1 MALSERTLL
10 SLLSNDP
17 ACNQAQPISEKYPQ
31 VTFAYMKHLWQ
42 GGQKQ
47 QAFRL
52 LSRFV
57 MTHQRPLLA
66 TAEDEDNTKL
76 LSRYKNNA
84 WHCGNYN
91 FVFHVHVHH
100 VHHVHVQ
107 WRFILSSNI
116 NDFVDCI
123 SDCHKIIMEKMTA
136 VFYWYA
142 CRLVVALF
150 LQLYYLDIEGMNL
163 Y

>member
-17 ACNQAQPISEKYPQ
+17 TCNQAQPISEKYPQ

-47 QAFRL
+47 QAFSL
-52 LSRFV
+52 LSQFV

-76 LSRYKNNA
+76 LSRYA
-84 WHCGNYN
+84 
-91 FVFHVHVHH
+91 
-100 VHHVHVQ
+100 
-107 WRFILSSNI
+107 
-116 NDFVDCI
+116 
-123 SDCHKIIMEKMTA
+123 
-136 VFYWYA
+136 
-142 CRLVVALF
+142 
-150 LQLYYLDIEGMNL
+150 
-163 Y
+163 

>member
-17 ACNQAQPISEKYPQ
+17 ACNQAQPISDKYPQ

-47 QAFRL
+47 QAFSL
-52 LSRFV
+52 LSQFV

-76 LSRYKNNA
+76 LSRY
-84 WHCGNYN
+84 YN
-91 FVFHVHVHH
+91 IIQCTCMGMPGDGLGERRVLYCNCTVH
-100 VHHVHVQ
+100 
-107 WRFILSSNI
+107 
-116 NDFVDCI
+116 
-123 SDCHKIIMEKMTA
+123 
-136 VFYWYA
+136 A
-142 CRLVVALF
+142 CSQF
-150 LQLYYLDIEGMNL
+150 
-163 Y
+163 

>member
-47 QAFRL
+47 QAFSL
-52 LSRFV
+52 LSEFV

-76 LSRYKNNA
+76 LSRYMCIDIWGRQAMDRREKRA
-84 WHCGNYN
+84 ILH
-91 FVFHVHVHH
+91 VF
-100 VHHVHVQ
+100 
-107 WRFILSSNI
+107 
-116 NDFVDCI
+116 
-123 SDCHKIIMEKMTA
+123 
-136 VFYWYA
+136 
-142 CRLVVALF
+142 
-150 LQLYYLDIEGMNL
+150 LYCAYS
-163 Y
+163 

>member
-1 MALSERTLL
+1 MLYILLQEEITSWVKFASICRKSGKMALSERTLL

-47 QAFRL
+47 QAFSL
-52 LSRFV
+52 LSEFV

-76 LSRYKNNA
+76 LSRYI
-84 WHCGNYN
+84 
-91 FVFHVHVHH
+91 HVHV
-100 VHHVHVQ
+100 
-107 WRFILSSNI
+107 W
-116 NDFVDCI
+116 
-123 SDCHKIIMEKMTA
+123 
-136 VFYWYA
+136 
-142 CRLVVALF
+142 
-150 LQLYYLDIEGMNL
+150 
-163 Y
+163 